1 MKIYSAT
8 TTVPRVFVSLEQ
20 GEPEPTTMLVPAG
33 ASVTAIAT
41 NDAATSFHLNYRDE
55 SGVTWDA
62 SVGIFQIELGG
73 IVATVNE
80 G

>member
-8 TTVPRVFVSLEQ
+8 TTIPRVFASLEA

-33 ASVTAIAT
+33 SPVTAIAT
-41 NDAATSFHLNYRDE
+41 NDAATSFHLNYQDE
-55 SGVTWDA
+55 EGRTWDA

-73 IVATVNE
+73 VIARVNE